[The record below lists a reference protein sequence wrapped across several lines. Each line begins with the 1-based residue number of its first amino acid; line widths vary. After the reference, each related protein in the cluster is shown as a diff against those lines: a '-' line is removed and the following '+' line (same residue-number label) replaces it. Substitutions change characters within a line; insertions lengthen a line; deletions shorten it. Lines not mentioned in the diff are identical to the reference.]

1 MAAAMKVLFESLDA
15 LLSELT
21 DRKIES
27 VRVSSAVLA
36 ETGRRTGR
44 IPHLTSRVIV
54 TATLSDQLWA
64 EWRYWIGRAPA
75 EIGDRGL
82 HLPTRLK
89 ERSETALT
97 EIRQQIEARGFRV
110 LDGLIAHDT
119 AAMENY
125 RR

>member
-1 MAAAMKVLFESLDA
+1 MKVLFETLDA
-15 LLSELT
+15 LLTELT
-21 DRKIES
+21 EQKIQT
-27 VRVSSAVLA
+27 VRLSAAVLA
-36 ETGRRTGR
+36 ESGRRTGR

-64 EWRYWIGRAPA
+64 EWRYWVGRAPA
-75 EIGDRGL
+75 DIGERGL
-82 HLPTRLK
+82 HLPLRLK
-89 ERSETALT
+89 DRGETALT
-97 EIRQQIEARGFRV
+97 EIREQIEARGFRV